1 MGQSIGGCSNFTGYG
16 NFIMRINDIYAY
28 ISIMKARLNIT
39 VDERL
44 LNNAKHY
51 AAKNN
56 TSLSQLIELYFESLT
71 RPVRRKNIIQLV
83 DELPKPKIDLPKD
96 LKQAYHED
104 QKGKY
109 GF

>member
-1 MGQSIGGCSNFTGYG
+1 L
-16 NFIMRINDIYAY
+16 
-28 ISIMKARLNIT
+28 LNI
-39 VDERL
+39 
-44 LNNAKHY
+44 AKQY
-51 AAKNN
+51 AAKND

-83 DELPKPKIDLPKD
+83 DELPKRKIDLPKD
-96 LKQAYHED
+96 LKQTYYED

>member
-1 MGQSIGGCSNFTGYG
+1 
-16 NFIMRINDIYAY
+16 MRINVYYAY
-28 ISIMKARLNIT
+28 ICVMKARLNIT
-39 VDERL
+39 IEERL

-51 AAKNN
+51 AAKND

-71 RPVRRKNIIQLV
+71 RPSRRKNIIQLV
-83 DELPKPKIDLPKD
+83 EELPKPKIDLSKD

>member
-1 MGQSIGGCSNFTGYG
+1 
-16 NFIMRINDIYAY
+16 MRIIKYYAH

-39 VDERL
+39 IDERL
-44 LNNAKHY
+44 LNNAMHY
-51 AAKNN
+51 AAKND

-71 RPVRRKNIIQLV
+71 RPAGRKNIIQLV

-96 LKQAYHED
+96 LKQAYYKD
-104 QKGKY
+104 QKGN